1 MFKAFSFLS
10 LYFLAGMV
18 TAHSGRTDANG
29 GHNKYSDGTYHY
41 HNSGTVGNSSGDWSI
56 FTWLIVLFIL
66 FIIGLFIWSYFTEGE
81 NNQTSIPNTRRED
94 LNPDNTSSSS
104 EVKRR
109 GKDSRAA
116 QAAREATSS
125 VPKARGKNS
134 RAAQAA
140 REATSSIKK
149 PRGKKST
156 AAKALKKAGSASG
169 SSRPESEDLYFD
181 NIKSQQPEKPSK
193 KGSDDKGDDL
203 YFDNRFKK

>member
-18 TAHSGRTDANG
+18 NAHSGRTDANG
-29 GHNKYSDGTYHY
+29 GHNKYSDGTYHI
-41 HNSGTVGNSSGDWSI
+41 HNSGTMGTSSGDWSI

-81 NNQTSIPNTRRED
+81 NNRTPIPNTRRKD
-94 LNPDNTSSSS
+94 LKPDNTSSSS
-104 EVKRR
+104 EAKRR
-109 GKDSRAA
+109 GKD
-116 QAAREATSS
+116 
-125 VPKARGKNS
+125 S

-149 PRGKKST
+149 PRGKEST
-156 AAKALKKAGSASG
+156 AAKALKKTGSSSG

-181 NIKSQQPEKPSK
+181 NIKNQQPEKPSK